1 VTVGRKGE
9 AVEAIAI
16 EIEVSSTAL
25 LLSGSITNR
34 TEGSLLLGG
43 LNEQNISVNPV
54 DHRAMVKRW
63 LY

>member
-1 VTVGRKGE
+1 
-9 AVEAIAI
+9 VEAIAI